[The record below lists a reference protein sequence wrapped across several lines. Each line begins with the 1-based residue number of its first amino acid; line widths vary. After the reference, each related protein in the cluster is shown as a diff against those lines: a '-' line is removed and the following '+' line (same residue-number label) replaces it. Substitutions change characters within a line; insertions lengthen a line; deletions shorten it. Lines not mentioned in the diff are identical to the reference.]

1 MIISASRR
9 TDIPSFYSEWLF
21 NRIKAGYAYVRN
33 PMNPHNIS
41 EVSLSPELVDGI
53 VFWTKNPSPMLHRLD
68 ELRDY
73 VYYFQFTLTPYGTD
87 IEKNLPSKD
96 DVIIPAFQKL
106 SSLIGKERVI
116 WRYDPILLS
125 DRYTML
131 YHIEHF
137 RILCGKLAGYTE
149 KCTISFLDLYRNIKR
164 NIDPLGIRPLT
175 SGQAEELTGG
185 FCDIAKE
192 HGIYIDTCAEEIDLG
207 RFGVGHAA
215 CIDRERFE
223 RIGNYKLNI
232 ERDKNQRAACRCVSS
247 IDLGAYNTCGN
258 GCVYCYANF
267 NQTLVDRCRGEY
279 NPSSPLLC
287 GGIDENDIIKPREMK
302 SFRDGRLDLF
312 ERCDIR

>member
-33 PMNPHNIS
+33 PMNPHSIS
-41 EVSLSPELVDGI
+41 EVSLSPDLVDGI
-53 VFWTKNPSPMLHRLD
+53 VFWTKNPSPMLCRLD

-125 DRYTML
+125 DRYTMR

-137 RILCGKLAGYTE
+137 RILCGRLAGYTE
-149 KCTISFLDLYRNIKR
+149 KCTISFLDLYRTIKR

-223 RIGNYKLNI
+223 RIGNYRLNI
-232 ERDKNQRAACRCVSS
+232 ERDKNQRTACRCVLS

-279 NPSSPLLC
+279 DPSSPLLC
-287 GGIDENDIIKPREMK
+287 GRIYENDIIKPREMK

-312 ERCDIR
+312 EM